1 MLTRIPAIAM
11 ASALG
16 ILLSAPLAVADTS
29 TSAVRTDAQ
38 EKIGDRLDLFER
50 DAVSMR
56 TSLDRYVASM
66 RNPNAS
72 ASLHAYSLNSTKDQL
87 NSLGRQL
94 DVLEELSPQGT
105 TLQQAAI
112 REARPHLEAV
122 ADQLDLAIGM
132 HNDDR
137 RNVRSPEFREAV
149 NEMHQRSDDLYSKV
163 DAITDYEKA
172 RNQANEAR
180 VATLPDDV

>member
-1 MLTRIPAIAM
+1 MPAFVM

-16 ILLSAPLAVADTS
+16 VLLSAPLAVADTPVS
-29 TSAVRTDAQ
+29 ITRTAAQ
-38 EKIGDRLDLFER
+38 EKLADRLDLFER
-50 DAVSMR
+50 DAASMH

-66 RNPNAS
+66 RHPNKAMQ
-72 ASLHAYSLNSTKDQL
+72 LHAYNLNDAKEQV

-105 TLQQAAI
+105 ELQQAAI

-122 ADQLDLAIGM
+122 ADQLHFAISM

-137 RNVRSPEFREAV
+137 RSVRSLEFRESV
-149 NEMHQRSDDLYSKV
+149 NQMYEHASNLYNKV

-172 RNQANEAR
+172 RNEVIESKAL
-180 VATLPDDV
+180 TLPDDV